1 MAEENQNAEANNQ
14 SAKGGG
20 SGGMLPALLIIVLMP
35 LISFAMFKFMFIPMI
50 KAEIPEPG
58 EGPKIHAEDI
68 HVQTDADLNASKY
81 EFPQSIVANLKGT
94 NMTRFVKVRIT
105 IYGVHPELTDEI
117 EGVLPKLEDFASN
130 LLGSLTL
137 ADLEKREIKN
147 VIRNQLKMGFNH
159 ELGEPLIDEIYL
171 PEFVVQ

>member
-1 MAEENQNAEANNQ
+1 MAEENQNSEANNQ

-50 KAEIPEPG
+50 KAEMPEPG
-58 EGPKIHAEDI
+58 APAEIDPEDV
-68 HVQTDADLNASKY
+68 HVQTEGEQGSQKY
-81 EFPQSIVANLKGT
+81 NFEEAIVANLLGT
-94 NMTRFVKVRIT
+94 NMTRFLKVKIT
-105 IYGVHPELTDEI
+105 VKSADTQLADKIESHLEELRGI
-117 EGVLPKLEDFASN
+117 GQG
-130 LLGSLTL
+130 LLRNLTL
-137 ADLEKREIKN
+137 ADLEKREIN
-147 VIRNQLKMGFNH
+147 NIVRNELKMAFNH